1 MQDKQVTRLVEEVA
15 AGRLDSLDSATT
27 EQLEGVLAGLGKKRN
42 RDRKY
47 LVEHAKA
54 TKLSMPPKAPDL
66 TNRNAYMQAGVVCGE
81 GFGAIGL
88 TRSAIQAIL
97 SP

>member
-1 MQDKQVTRLVEEVA
+1 MVEEVA

-27 EQLEGVLAGLGKKRN
+27 EQLEGVLVGLGKKRI

-47 LVEHAKA
+47 LVENAKA

-66 TNRNAYMQAGVVCGE
+66 TNRNAYVQAGVVCGE
-81 GFGAIGL
+81 GFGALGL
-88 TRSAIQAIL
+88 TRSAIEAIL